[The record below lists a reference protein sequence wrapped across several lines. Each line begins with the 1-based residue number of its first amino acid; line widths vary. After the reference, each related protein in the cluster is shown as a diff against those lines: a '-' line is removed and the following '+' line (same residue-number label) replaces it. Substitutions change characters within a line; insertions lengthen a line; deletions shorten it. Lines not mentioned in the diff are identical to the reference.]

1 MATVVCARCGLEFE
15 VVRTG
20 RTEPRTRM
28 DLPSFMLR
36 CVHRKDA
43 TLRADDPNCPELDA
57 AIFCPAERVGLRSTM
72 SRSAVRVRV
81 PSPLLTLV
89 NSSVITV
96 ARLSMAVA
104 MAIAWRNSISRSI
117 L

>member
-1 MATVVCARCGLEFE
+1 MATVVCARCSLEFE
-15 VVRTG
+15 VIRTG
-20 RTEPRTRM
+20 RTETRARM

-43 TLRADDPNCPELDA
+43 TLRADDLTVRSLTPRFFLPSREGWFKFNDEPLGGA
-57 AIFCPAERVGLRSTM
+57 RQGTVAVINVG
-72 SRSAVRVRV
+72 
-81 PSPLLTLV
+81 

-104 MAIAWRNSISRSI
+104 MSIAWRNPTSRSI